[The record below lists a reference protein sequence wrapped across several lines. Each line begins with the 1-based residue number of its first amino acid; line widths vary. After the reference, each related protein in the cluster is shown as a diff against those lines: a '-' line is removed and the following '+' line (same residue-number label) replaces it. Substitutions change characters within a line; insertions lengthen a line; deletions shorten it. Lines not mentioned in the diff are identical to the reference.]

1 VANSKFGPAAL
12 MGGGLIVLGAAGYL
26 FVAIAGHT
34 LPPADATA
42 VSAVYFLINIIGPGL
57 FTALEQETSRA
68 TSSTIAAGRPM
79 RHVVRNAALLAVG
92 LLVVTLVVLGAL
104 SPVLVEVELSGH
116 WPLVWSVL
124 LAAVTAAAIYLMRGL
139 LGGMQRFSGY
149 AATLA
154 GEGAA
159 RLLPCVGVAVAGL
172 AAAGTYGLIFAGGTL
187 VGALLGLPWTRRMPH
202 GEAQGGERL
211 GRMVRGLLLL
221 VGAIL
226 LTQLVAN
233 LLPLVVT
240 ARLGTGNTI
249 AQAFSSAFLL
259 VRVPLFLFAPVQA
272 MLLPA
277 LTAAATRGE
286 FDVVRSRVRLV
297 MMAVLAVGVPGA
309 ILSWVLGPWAAQLLF
324 GAKAALPGAVV
335 GLLGVSTILLMT
347 VQALQPA
354 LVALGRHHAVTVSWA
369 VGTAVLV
376 GLLALPGDTLTVAV
390 IAQLTGPAVVTGGVL
405 FALLRALRSSSGAAT
420 VPAPVA
426 G

>member
-1 VANSKFGPAAL
+1 VANSKFGPAVL
-12 MGGGLIVLGAAGYL
+12 MGGGLVVLGAAGYL

-34 LPPADATA
+34 LSAADATA
-42 VSAVYFLINIIGPGL
+42 VNGVYFLINIIGPGL

-68 TSSTIAAGRPM
+68 TSSTIAAGRPL

-92 LLVVTLVVLGAL
+92 LLVVALVVLGAI
-104 SPVLVEVELSGH
+104 SPVLVNVELSGH
-116 WPLVWSVL
+116 WPLMAAVL
-124 LAAVTAAAIYLMRGL
+124 LSAVTAAAIYLVRGL

-159 RLLPCVGVAVAGL
+159 RLLPSVVVAVAGL
-172 AAAGTYGLIFAGGTL
+172 AAAGTYGLIFAGGTI
-187 VGALLGLPWTRRMPH
+187 VGALFGLPWTRKMPH
-202 GEAQGGERL
+202 GEAEGAEPL
-211 GRMVRGLLLL
+211 ARMARGLLLL

-240 ARLGTGNTI
+240 AQLGTASAV
-249 AQAFSSAFLL
+249 AQAFGSAFLL

-286 FDVVRSRVRLV
+286 FDVVRLV
-297 MMAVLAVGVPGA
+297 LMAVLAVGVPGA
-309 ILSWVLGPWAAQLLF
+309 ILSWLVGPWAAQVFF

-376 GLLALPGDTLTVAV
+376 GLLFVPGDTLTVAV
-390 IAQLTGPAVVTGGVL
+390 TAQLVGPAVVVVGVL
-405 FALLRALRSSSGAAT
+405 FALLRALRSSST
-420 VPAPVA
+420 RTPVPASVA